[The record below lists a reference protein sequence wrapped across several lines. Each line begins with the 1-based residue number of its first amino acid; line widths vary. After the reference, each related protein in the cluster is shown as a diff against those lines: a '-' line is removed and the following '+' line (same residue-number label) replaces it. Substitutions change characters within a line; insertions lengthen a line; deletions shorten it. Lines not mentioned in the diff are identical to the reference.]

1 MGKGDILLLHTDGLV
16 EHQRDGED
24 YFPARLEDAIR
35 RVKHEPA
42 AEIYRAITEDLLTF
56 GRLLDD
62 VTLVV
67 IKRV

>member
-1 MGKGDILLLHTDGLV
+1 
-16 EHQRDGED
+16 
-24 YFPARLEDAIR
+24 
-35 RVKHEPA
+35 VKHEPA
-42 AEIYRAITEDLLTF
+42 AEIYRAITEDLLAF